1 MNVHPSPDQDRL
13 IRKAIAA
20 GRFNSAEDAIMDALA
35 LWEER
40 EHRRADVLAAID
52 EAETSLARGE
62 GQAITQEAMRALTEG
77 VKQRGRAGLS
87 AERHDRR

>member
-13 IRKAIAA
+13 IRKVIAA
-20 GRFNSAEDAIMDALA
+20 GRFNSADDAIMDALA

-77 VKQRGRAGLS
+77 VKQRGRAG
-87 AERHDRR
+87 